1 MSLIPTYKSL
11 SALSPIYLRDP
22 GDKIDYINQNN
33 FTQQGINL
41 LTYNINKSAND
52 SFIKNYS
59 SNNLVKNLNS
69 NDIFNFKR
77 DIKNQDLNILE
88 FSRIKIGE

>member
-22 GDKIDYINQNN
+22 EDKINYINQNN
-33 FTQQGINL
+33 FTQQGVNL

-52 SFIKNYS
+52 SFIKNYTV
-59 SNNLVKNLNS
+59 NKN
-69 NDIFNFKR
+69 
-77 DIKNQDLNILE
+77 
-88 FSRIKIGE
+88 